1 MGRCN
6 WFIKWTISVNK
17 RFETSMLR
25 SYLCASSDTYII
37 VKGKINLTAAA
48 MNDNGKAENDVSFK
62 YNAPLIMYFKN

>member
-25 SYLCASSDTYII
+25 LYLCASSDTYII

-48 MNDNGKAENDVSFK
+48 MNDNDKAEKDVSFK
-62 YNAPLIMYFKN
+62 YNASLIMYFKN

>member
-1 MGRCN
+1 
-6 WFIKWTISVNK
+6 
-17 RFETSMLR
+17 MLR